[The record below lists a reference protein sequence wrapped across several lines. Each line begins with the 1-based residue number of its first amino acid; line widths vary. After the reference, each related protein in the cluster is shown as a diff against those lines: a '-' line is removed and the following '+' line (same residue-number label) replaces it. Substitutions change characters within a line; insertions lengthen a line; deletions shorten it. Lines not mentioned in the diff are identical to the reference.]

1 MCGRINV
8 HDHGAVQALMNRLS
22 VQIDPSRFVPRY
34 NVAPGARSVVAHGV
48 SRSLKRRWRR
58 VERPLLRFMGPRQ
71 ILVGLH
77 FAQSARGA
85 LKFLGQTCTAI
96 QLVGWRGGGNY

>member
-34 NVAPGARSVVAHGV
+34 NVAPGARSVVAL
-48 SRSLKRRWRR
+48 RSLREYLGAEEH
-58 VERPLLRFMGPRQ
+58 ERITHLESIVREKLELDVQ
-71 ILVGLH
+71 AS
-77 FAQSARGA
+77 AQR
-85 LKFLGQTCTAI
+85 LM
-96 QLVGWRGGGNY
+96 